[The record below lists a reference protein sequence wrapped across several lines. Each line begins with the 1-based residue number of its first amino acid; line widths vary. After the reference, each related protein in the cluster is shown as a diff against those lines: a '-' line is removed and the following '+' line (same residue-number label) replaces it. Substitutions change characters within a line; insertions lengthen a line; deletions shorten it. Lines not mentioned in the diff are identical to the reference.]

1 MHKTVTSWPEF
12 CAAWDGARNF
22 MIDGLIDFDF
32 DFPSLPEIVDQARS
46 DSEARITLGQGHDQ
60 LQLDDIAEW
69 FCALPIDVA
78 MLEPFALAHF
88 KLSRFDRPGGFLHGF
103 KERVLDVWQAA
114 LAANGFTW
122 DRCSPIIFISG
133 PGCRTGY
140 HMDVSQVMAWQL
152 YGQKRFCG
160 LRDAERWAPKDI
172 RLSYKQE
179 TLIRPDKL
187 TDDDAL
193 CYDMAFG
200 DMLWNTLLTPHWV
213 VAGDEASISINISH
227 GGLRLNG
234 HLAPFEAE
242 HEAFCRDYPD
252 KAPPSPSAMY

>member
-1 MHKTVTSWPEF
+1 MVYEICRQIATPPAIFFYRRLRNVVAPSWHGSRCVT
-12 CAAWDGARNF
+12 
-22 MIDGLIDFDF
+22 
-32 DFPSLPEIVDQARS
+32 VDQARS
-46 DSEARITLGQGHDQ
+46 DSDARITLGQGHDQ

-69 FCALPIDVA
+69 FCTLPIDVA

-114 LAANGFTW
+114 LAANDFTW

-133 PGCRTGY
+133 PGCGTGY

-172 RLSYKQE
+172 RLSYKQQ
-179 TLIRPDKL
+179 TLIRPDEL

-193 CYDMAFG
+193 CYDMVFG

-213 VAGDEASISINISH
+213 VAGDEASMSINLSH

-252 KAPPSPSAMY
+252 KAPPPPSAMY